1 LLWVISAALV
11 VFSCQEK
18 LLATFSISMIVIVF
32 GGIIIITY
40 FAINNKLVK
49 NINGDCSDMIV
60 KGGYTNYGQ
69 EVGIL
74 MLETRFPRLP
84 GDIGNAKTFHFR

>member
-49 NINGDCSDMIV
+49 KYKMEIAQI
-60 KGGYTNYGQ
+60 
-69 EVGIL
+69 
-74 MLETRFPRLP
+74 
-84 GDIGNAKTFHFR
+84 